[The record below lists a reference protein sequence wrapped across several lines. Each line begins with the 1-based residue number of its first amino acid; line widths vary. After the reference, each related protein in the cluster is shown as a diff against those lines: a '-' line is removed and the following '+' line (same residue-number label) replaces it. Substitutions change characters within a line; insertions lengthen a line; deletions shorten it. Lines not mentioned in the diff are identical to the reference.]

1 MSNTNKTM
9 RSPLKSV
16 RGLGAAKEGVQHWWV
31 QRVTAVAMIPLVLIM
46 LAAILKLATGDH
58 AVVVAAFRHPVFAIV
73 ALLAILAVFWHLKLG
88 LQVVIE
94 DYVHSEGLKL
104 ASLLGVTFAVF
115 VVGGIAALS
124 VLKLFLGV

>member
-1 MSNTNKTM
+1 MSNANKHM

-16 RGLGAAKEGVQHWWV
+16 RGLGSAKDGVQHWWI

-46 LAAILKLATGDH
+46 LVCLLKLATGDH
-58 AVVVAAFRHPVFAIV
+58 AAVVAAFRHPAFAII

-94 DYVHSEGLKL
+94 DYVHSEGLKM

>member
-1 MSNTNKTM
+1 M
-9 RSPLKSV
+9 
-16 RGLGAAKEGVQHWWV
+16 
-31 QRVTAVAMIPLVLIM
+31 
-46 LAAILKLATGDH
+46 
-58 AVVVAAFRHPVFAIV
+58 
-73 ALLAILAVFWHLKLG
+73 FWHLKLG

>member
-1 MSNTNKTM
+1 MSNANKHM

-16 RGLGAAKEGVQHWWV
+16 RGLGSAKDGVQHWWV
-31 QRVTAVAMIPLVLIM
+31 QRVTAVAMIPLLLVM
-46 LAAILKLATGDH
+46 LVYVLKLATGDH
-58 AVVVAAFRHPVFAIV
+58 AAVVAAFRNPIFAII

-88 LQVVIE
+88 VQVVIE
-94 DYVHSEGLKL
+94 DYVHGEGLKM

-115 VVGGIAALS
+115 IVGGIAALS